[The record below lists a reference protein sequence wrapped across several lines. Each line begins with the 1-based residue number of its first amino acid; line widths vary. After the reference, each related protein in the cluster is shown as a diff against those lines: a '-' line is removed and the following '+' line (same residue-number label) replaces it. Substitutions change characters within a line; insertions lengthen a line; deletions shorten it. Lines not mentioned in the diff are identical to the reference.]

1 MDPDNGSS
9 DMAND
14 PNSPRLERRLSE
26 LIADLSFKTYFT
38 IHNTL
43 RLIIEVEAEHGVN
56 LSQKWNGLH
65 LELLE
70 NIRLFS
76 GAFKSVQRLERENAR
91 LKEGGDYQV
100 GPMVS
105 EIERLR
111 EENAALKEAANTDQ
125 RTQLLQGEVF
135 IKRFTASLSPKR
147 VDSLSALWLMD
158 LQDFKKLNDTLGHAA
173 GDIVIKRTARLLKES
188 WRLERFGDL
197 YGRYG
202 GDEFVVFMTNLRG
215 PLDWVRRLTGKFT
228 ENFNHV
234 NWADE
239 LQSGQ
244 TQVGINIGVV
254 SWTWKALTA
263 NRFPNQ
269 EMLASEILHCADA
282 LMYRAKKQ
290 GKMAVWGRAQIGSD
304 GLQLLNTGSFG
315 DETAAA
321 AAGS

>member
-1 MDPDNGSS
+1 MADS
-9 DMAND
+9 DKAND
-14 PNSPRLERRLSE
+14 PNSPRLGRRLSE

-70 NIRLFS
+70 NIKSFS
-76 GAFKSVQRLERENAR
+76 GAFRSAQLLERENAR
-91 LKEGGDYQV
+91 LKEGGDYHV
-100 GPMVS
+100 GSMVS

-125 RTQLLQGEVF
+125 RTHLLQGEVF
-135 IKRFTASLSPKR
+135 IKQFTACLRPKGA
-147 VDSLSALWLMD
+147 DSLSALWLMD

-173 GDIVIKRTARLLKES
+173 GDIVIKRTASLLKES
-188 WRLERFGDL
+188 WRLQRSGDL

-202 GDEFVVFMTNLRG
+202 GDEFAVFITNLRG
-215 PLDWVRRLTGKFT
+215 RLDWVRRLTAKFT
-228 ENFNHV
+228 ENFNRV

-244 TQVGINIGVV
+244 TEVGINIGVV
-254 SWTWKALTA
+254 SWTWEALTA

-269 EMLASEILHCADA
+269 EMLASEILHCADE

-290 GKMAVWGRAQIGSD
+290 RKMAVWGRGQIGGD
-304 GLQLLNTGSFG
+304 GLQLLNSGSFSE
-315 DETAAA
+315 ETPAV
-321 AAGS
+321 AAGA